1 MTSFLGRYEYQFDE
15 RGRVSLPSAFRREAK
30 EDRFVLI
37 QWKKPSLTLFPKD
50 SWAAAQ
56 ERLLAFRRNQP
67 ESWEDVLGI
76 VSNAAEVIP
85 DKQGRI
91 LIPGWLQK
99 AAGLESSV
107 LMVGNIDRIELWDP
121 AGFSE
126 AMESKSGDFEK
137 FSNQVFG

>member
-50 SWAAAQ
+50 SWTAAQ

-99 AAGLESSV
+99 AAGLENSV
-107 LMVGNIDRIELWDP
+107 LMIGNIDRIELWDP

-126 AMESKSGDFEK
+126 AMESKRGDFEK

>member
-1 MTSFLGRYEYQFDE
+1 VTSFLGRYEYQFDE

-30 EDRFVLI
+30 
-37 QWKKPSLTLFPKD
+37 WKKPSLTLFPKD
-50 SWAAAQ
+50 SWTVAQ

-126 AMESKSGDFEK
+126 AMESKRGDFEK